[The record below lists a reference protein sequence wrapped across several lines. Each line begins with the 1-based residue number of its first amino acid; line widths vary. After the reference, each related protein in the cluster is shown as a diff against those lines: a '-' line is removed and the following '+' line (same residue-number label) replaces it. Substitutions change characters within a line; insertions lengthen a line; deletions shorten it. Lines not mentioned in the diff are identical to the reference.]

1 MNCLGLGLLIIGL
14 IVLAFVWPPMLIIYL
29 RVGGI
34 MLLGID

>member
-1 MNCLGLGLLIIGL
+1 MNCLGLGFLIIGL

-29 RVGGI
+29 IVGGI